1 MSLLNSLPTF
11 PLAEKWSRP
20 SRSCLKGTGGSP
32 HLAGAPPQ
40 LSRRDGA
47 ADIPR
52 ARGGTRGSTARGDR
66 PRAPFPEGGGGGWA
80 GTDGR
85 TDGATPQS
93 GAAAA
98 KPAGGDRPAAATGT
112 ERTRPDPTDPR
123 RRPAAGSP
131 ETRPGRSQKFERPRS
146 LPGEP
151 GIGRRRGAAPAAVA
165 AAAACT
171 GGGSP
176 PRRREQGGGWWCGR
190 DGAEAEHG
198 DPAAPRAGTLG
209 CGTPGRRC
217 RGSLKSVE
225 RTDSGKY
232 WCQVENGGKKEESQ
246 QVWLIVEGVPYFTV
260 EPEDVSVSPNAPF
273 HMACAAVG
281 PPEPVTIVWWMGD
294 SRVGLPDVS
303 PSILNVSGINQ
314 STVFSCEAHN
324 IKGLSSSRTATVQI
338 KAMPLPPLNVTVS
351 QVTSSNASVVWVP
364 GFDGRA
370 PLHSCTL
377 QVAESLDGQ
386 EVSTEVTPVPP
397 FSYTAQGLK
406 HSTNYSVRV
415 QCSNEMG
422 SSPFTDR
429 VYFQTLELAPNSTPQ
444 NIHVIQRDPGL
455 ILEWEGVAP
464 DVLKE
469 NVLGYRL
476 EWIQDNVT
484 QGEMIVQDTKANL
497 TMWNP
502 LKDLIIRVC
511 VLNSAGCGPWSDL
524 FLLEAQEVMGGQR
537 QPPYGTSWVPVALG
551 ILTALV
557 TAVALALILLRKR
570 RKETRFGHAFGSVV
584 GRGDPAVHFRAA
596 RSFNREGPEL
606 IEATLESVGISDELK
621 TKLKDVLIQ
630 EQQFTLGRMLGKGEF
645 GSVREALLKLDDG
658 SFQKVAVK
666 MLKADIFTSTDIE
679 EFLREAACMK
689 EFDHP
694 HVTKLIG
701 VSLRSRPKGRL
712 PIPMVILP
720 FMKHGDLHAFLLMSR
735 IGENP
740 FNLPVQTL
748 LKFMIDI
755 ASGME
760 YLSSKNFIHRDLAAR
775 NCMLDENMNVS
786 VADFGLSKKIY
797 SGDYYRQ
804 GCASKLPVK
813 WLALESLADNLYTT
827 HSDVWAFGVTMWEI
841 VTRGQTPYAG
851 IENAEIYNYLISGN
865 RLKQPP
871 ECLEDVYD
879 LMCRCWHPEPKLRP
893 SFGVLRSQLEIIRG
907 RMSTL
912 SSSQDPLY
920 VNIAKDKEASAS
932 DPGLHASFG
941 NMDAEETVAG
951 AAAAVTSDYR
961 YIMSPLCLGD
971 DAEGERHADGQEGED
986 KSLLYELETEGEKSC

>member
-1 MSLLNSLPTF
+1 MSEGEPSAP
-11 PLAEKWSRP
+11 RP
-20 SRSCLKGTGGSP
+20 PGTAISWP
-32 HLAGAPPQ
+32 RRRRR
-40 LSRRDGA
+40 RRDGPGPGGA
-47 ADIPR
+47 ERLR
-52 ARGGTRGSTARGDR
+52 AGRGRPPGTGTRSRS
-66 PRAPFPEGGGGGWA
+66 APLL
-80 GTDGR
+80 
-85 TDGATPQS
+85 
-93 GAAAA
+93 
-98 KPAGGDRPAAATGT
+98 
-112 ERTRPDPTDPR
+112 
-123 RRPAAGSP
+123 AAGKKL
-131 ETRPGRSQKFERPRS
+131 EIPRS
-146 LPGEP
+146 LPGQPGGAEEP
-151 GIGRRRGAAPAAVA
+151 GDDGGAGAMELKRGMALPRLLLLGLWAAALRDGA
-165 AAAACT
+165 AAAAGMKFT
-171 GGGSP
+171 GSP
-176 PRRREQGGGWWCGR
+176 IKLKVSQGQPVKLNCSLEGMEDPEMLWIK
-190 DGAEAEHG
+190 DGAVVQSVDQVYIPVDEEHWIG
-198 DPAAPRAGTLG
+198 FL
-209 CGTPGRRC
+209 
-217 RGSLKSVE
+217 SLKSVE

-294 SRVGLPDVS
+294 SRVGLPDIS
-303 PSILNVSGINQ
+303 PSILNVS
-314 STVFSCEAHN
+314 
-324 IKGLSSSRTATVQI
+324 
-338 KAMPLPPLNVTVS
+338 AMPLPPLNVTVS

-377 QVAESLDGQ
+377 QVAESPDGQ
-386 EVSTEVTPVPP
+386 EVSTEVAPVPP
-397 FSYTAQGLK
+397 FAYGVQGLK

-429 VYFQTLELAPNSTPQ
+429 VYFQTLELAPSSTPQ

-455 ILEWEGVAP
+455 VLEWEGVAP

-476 EWIQDNVT
+476 EWIQDNIT

-497 TMWNP
+497 TTWNP

-511 VLNSAGCGPWSDL
+511 VLNSAGCGPWSDF

-893 SFGVLRSQLEIIRG
+893 SFAMLRYQLEMIRG

-912 SSSQDPLY
+912 SASQDPLY
-920 VNIAKDKEASAS
+920 VNIGKDKEASGS
-932 DPGLHASFG
+932 DPALHASFANTDG
-941 NMDAEETVAG
+941 DETVAG

-971 DAEGERHADGQEGED
+971 DAEAARHPDGQEGED